1 MINFDEMWSIVTKI
15 KFDVCSVGWW
25 ENMTSYDID
34 HLRKEATIQE
44 EINLRAEYCKGK
56 GLFSWK
62 DKERYLVDTMKQRI
76 L

>member
-1 MINFDEMWSIVTKI
+1 MINFGEMWSIVTKI

-44 EINLRAEYCKGK
+44 EIN
-56 GLFSWK
+56 
-62 DKERYLVDTMKQRI
+62 
-76 L
+76 